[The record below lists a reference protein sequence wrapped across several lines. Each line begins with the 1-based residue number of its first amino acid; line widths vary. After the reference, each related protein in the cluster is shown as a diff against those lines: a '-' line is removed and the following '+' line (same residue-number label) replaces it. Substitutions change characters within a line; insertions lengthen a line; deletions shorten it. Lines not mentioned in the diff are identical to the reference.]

1 MLIVH
6 FKQLYYE
13 YFSYF
18 LRKWGTEKVNIKSDG
33 GAEKA
38 AGVTFPHCRSRSAPK
53 DGGSWTQS
61 NQFACGTLH
70 FRNKKWKP
78 LCMHL

>member
-38 AGVTFPHCRSRSAPK
+38 AGVTFSLGRMA
-53 DGGSWTQS
+53 GGVAQRM
-61 NQFACGTLH
+61 GG
-70 FRNKKWKP
+70 
-78 LCMHL
+78 

>member
-38 AGVTFPHCRSRSAPK
+38 AGVTFPLAGWQEGWSKGWGAS
-53 DGGSWTQS
+53 QS

-70 FRNKKWKP
+70 FRNKK
-78 LCMHL
+78 